1 MAYYVR
7 PPVNPGADYN
17 KQQTELASQASKS
30 DEYNAQIDAAK
41 ADLEI
46 YKKEMY
52 DAVLSG
58 DKTQEEAAQSLDAY
72 YKNTFQPAI
81 KEPSY
86 QLDLMT
92 SDYHHWADWKDNNTI
107 EGIVDNVLAPNRSDL
122 SPSDAP
128 ETKWKK
134 AAGVLDYHRSRLNS
148 VAALDKANLLPS
160 NIKKDFDAING
171 DFESAM
177 KFNTKHE
184 DWIKQNNLNMYYR
197 WYNGSHNR
205 IGSAALE
212 WYKQNKVPTDVNGAA
227 SKVSTILNDVN
238 NDYFKNYPTTLS
250 SLFKT
255 SIKDRPALRGTT
267 KDQVGLLDGPIL
279 HQMVQAENKV
289 IQSYE
294 DTFKSAWGTNN
305 WKYDSRLANYIQS
318 GKTPNVTT
326 SIVNNVPQFDINK
339 KEGYDF
345 LVSANNSNYDYTTSK
360 FTPKPAKESSGIN
373 VFGQGGILRGGNVVD
388 VIKDIGEVVLKT
400 GFNIVTAPFEAP
412 VALIEGIDDFI
423 DGDKSLGTALWDMT
437 KQTFGVKD
445 IEDAVNNL
453 KDGNYVDAYLN
464 TAEFVADTQG
474 GLGLN
479 TDLTDPEQLAN
490 VTAESIADTVEKK
503 DDGIVG
509 DLKKTVDED
518 IIEPTL
524 EATGILPPMEEEQP
538 ESKGYDMDTSNINT
552 LKQLREL
559 LGILPG
565 DDSKGA
571 IINALLGGERD
582 EDEFFSKEPSV
593 RKLGENTDIMRLMDQ
608 QRKVAKEGYDA
619 GERETLS
626 SKTRRE
632 LAARARMS
640 GMAAGAAAGGLRGA
654 SVGAQ
659 ARSLLEK
666 GMQQQ
671 ADVTTEMDK
680 ASIARKDEAR
690 KELAGLATG
699 VGKFDIEQE
708 EALKKRKGATTI
720 GVQSLISQ
728 EELMKKQLELA
739 AKG

>member
-7 PPVNPGADYN
+7 PPVNPAKDYA
-17 KQQTELASQASKS
+17 ESKGQ
-30 DEYNAQIDAAK
+30 EYRNPWEREIDAAK
-41 ADLEI
+41 ADLET

-72 YKNTFQPAI
+72 YKNTFQPAV
-81 KEPSY
+81 KEPAY
-86 QLDLMT
+86 KLDMQT
-92 SDYHHWADWKDNNTI
+92 SDVQHWITWKESNTI
-107 EGIVDNVLAPNRSDL
+107 EGIVNHVLAPTTNNF
-122 SPSDAP
+122 SPNDSA
-128 ETKWKK
+128 EKKWRA
-134 AAGVLDYHRSRLNS
+134 AAGTLEWHRSRLNS
-148 VAALDKANLLPS
+148 VAALDKDNLLPS
-160 NIKKDFDAING
+160 NIKKDFDAIKG
-171 DFESAM
+171 DFEAAIN
-177 KFNTKHE
+177 FNNKHG

-197 WYNGSHNR
+197 WYNGDDSR
-205 IGSAALE
+205 IGSAALA
-212 WYKQNKVPTDVNGAA
+212 WFKKNNVPRSSFTTGAKVN
-227 SKVSTILNDVN
+227 ILLNDVN
-238 NDYFKNYPTTLS
+238 NNYFKNYPPTIS
-250 SLFKT
+250 NLFKT
-255 SIKDRPALRGTT
+255 SLKEIKGIRNSTSKHIISPVKSG
-267 KDQVGLLDGPIL
+267 KGPML

-294 DTFKSAWGTNN
+294 DAFKRAWGNNN
-305 WKYDSRLANYIQS
+305 WKYDSRLANYIQG
-318 GKTPNVTT
+318 GKAPNITQ
-326 SIVNNVPQFDINK
+326 SIIDNVPQFNIDT
-339 KEGYDF
+339 KESYDF
-345 LVSANNSNYDYTTSK
+345 LTSIGNSNYDYNKSK
-360 FTPKPAKESSGIN
+360 FTPKPVKESSGIN
-373 VFGQGGILRGGNVVD
+373 VFGKGGILRGGS
-388 VIKDIGEVVLKT
+388 VIDAFKDIGEMVLKT
-400 GFNIVTAPFEAP
+400 GFNIITAPFEAP
-412 VALIEGIDDFI
+412 VALIEGIDDII
-423 DGDKSLGTALWDMT
+423 DGDKSIGTALWDMT
-437 KQTFGVKD
+437 KETFGVKD
-445 IEDAVNNL
+445 IEDAVNNF

-464 TAEFVADTQG
+464 TSEFVADAQG
-474 GLGLN
+474 GFGLN
-479 TDLTDPEQLAN
+479 TDLTDPDQLAN

-509 DLKKTVDED
+509 DLKETIDQD

-524 EATGILPPMEEEQP
+524 EATGILPPMEEEEP
-538 ESKGYDMDTSNINT
+538 KSKGYDMDTSNINT

-565 DDSKGA
+565 DDSEGA
-571 IINALLGGERD
+571 ILNALLGAETD
-582 EDEFFSKEPSV
+582 EYGFFSKQPSV